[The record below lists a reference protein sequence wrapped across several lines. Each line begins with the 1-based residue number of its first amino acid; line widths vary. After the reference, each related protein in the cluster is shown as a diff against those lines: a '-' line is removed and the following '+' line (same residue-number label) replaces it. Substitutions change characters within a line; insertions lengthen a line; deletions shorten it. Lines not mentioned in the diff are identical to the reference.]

1 VARHSAQREN
11 HFSEEFMHTILKSNM
26 KTVTIGDD
34 KPFIIIGEKLNP
46 TGMKKLGQ
54 ALVEQNFDYVKRLAQ
69 RQVAWGADVLDVN
82 VGHPQVNEA
91 AIMPKVVEAVLSVV
105 DVPLCID
112 SNEPKILEAGLK
124 VAPGKPLV
132 NSVNGEDKQLA
143 TVLPIVKDR
152 GAAVIGMAIGN
163 QGIPPTPDGRLAA
176 AGKII
181 ERATKMGIPI
191 EDIVIDPLVMTV
203 GHNSNAALVTLKSI
217 ELIKN
222 EYGVN
227 ISLGASNVS
236 FGLPDRHSVNSAFL
250 ALAIQTGVTTSITDP
265 IKLGS
270 SIKAIDLLLGRD
282 ANSIR
287 YLKYFRATEKL
298 REQEAAVKV

>member
-1 VARHSAQREN
+1 
-11 HFSEEFMHTILKSNM
+11 MHTRLNSIK
-26 KTVTIGDD
+26 KEVIIGAD
-34 KPFIIIGEKLNP
+34 KPFVIIGEKINP
-46 TGMKKLGQ
+46 TGIKKLGQ
-54 ALVEQNFDYVKRLAQ
+54 ALVDQNFDYVKYLAQ

-82 VGHPQVNEA
+82 VGHPQIDEA

-124 VAPGKPLV
+124 VTPGKPLV
-132 NSVNGEDKQLA
+132 NSVNGEDRQLE

-163 QGIPPTPDGRLAA
+163 DGIPPTPEGRLAA

-191 EDIVIDPLVMTV
+191 EDIIIDPLVMTV
-203 GHNSNAALVTLKSI
+203 GHNSNAGLVTLKTI
-217 ELIKN
+217 ELVVK
-222 EYGVN
+222 EFGVN
-227 ISLGASNVS
+227 MSLGASNVS
-236 FGLPDRHSVNSAFL
+236 FGLPDRHAVNSAFL
-250 ALAIQTGVTTSITDP
+250 ALAMQTGVTTSITDP
-265 IKLGS
+265 IKLGN
-270 SIKAIDLLLGRD
+270 SIKAIDLLLGKD
-282 ANSIR
+282 ANSMR

-298 REQEAAVKV
+298 RAEEAAVKV

>member
-1 VARHSAQREN
+1 
-11 HFSEEFMHTILKSNM
+11 MHTILKSNS
-26 KTVTIGDD
+26 KTVTIGHD
-34 KPFIIIGEKLNP
+34 KPFVIIGEKIDP
-46 TGMKKLGQ
+46 TGIKKLGQ
-54 ALVEQNFDYVKRLAQ
+54 ALVDQNFEYVQHLAK

-82 VGHPQVNEA
+82 VGHPQIDEA
-91 AIMPKVVEAVLSVV
+91 AIMPKVVEAILAVA

-124 VAPGKPLV
+124 VTPGKPLV

-163 QGIPPTPDGRLAA
+163 EGIPPTAEGRLAA

-181 ERATKMGIPI
+181 ERAAKMGIPA
-191 EDIVIDPLVMTV
+191 EDIIIDPLVMTV
-203 GHNSNAALVTLKSI
+203 GHNSQAGLVTLKAI
-217 ELIKN
+217 ELIVK

-236 FGLPDRHSVNSAFL
+236 FGLPDRHAVNSAFL
-250 ALAIQTGVTTSITDP
+250 ALAIQAGVTTSITDP
-265 IKLGS
+265 IKLGN
-270 SIKAIDLLLGRD
+270 SIKAIDLLLGKD
-282 ANSIR
+282 ANSMR

-298 REQEAAVKV
+298 REEEGKK

>member
-1 VARHSAQREN
+1 
-11 HFSEEFMHTILKSNM
+11 MHTKLNNK
-26 KTVTIGDD
+26 KEVVIGDD
-34 KPFIIIGEKLNP
+34 KPFVIIGEKINP
-46 TGMKKLGQ
+46 TGIKKLGQ
-54 ALVEQNFDYVKRLAQ
+54 ALVDQNFDYVKVLAQ

-82 VGHPQVNEA
+82 VGHPQIDEA
-91 AIMPKVVEAVLSVV
+91 AIMPKVVEAILSVV
-105 DVPLCID
+105 DIPLCID
-112 SNEPKILEAGLK
+112 SNEPRILEAGLK
-124 VAPGKPLV
+124 VTPGKPLV
-132 NSVNGEDKQLA
+132 NSVNGEDRQLA
-143 TVLPIVKDR
+143 AVLPIVKDR

-163 QGIPPTPDGRLAA
+163 EGIPPTAEGRLAA

-181 ERATKMGIPI
+181 EHATKMGIPV
-191 EDIVIDPLVMTV
+191 EDIIIDPLVMTV
-203 GHNSNAALVTLKSI
+203 GHNSQAGLVTLKAI
-217 ELIKN
+217 GLITK

-236 FGLPDRHSVNSAFL
+236 FGLPDRHAVNSAFL

-265 IKLGS
+265 IKLGN

-282 ANSIR
+282 ANSMR

>member
-1 VARHSAQREN
+1 
-11 HFSEEFMHTILKSNM
+11 MHTILKSNT
-26 KTVTIGDD
+26 KTVTIGAD
-34 KPFIIIGEKLNP
+34 KPFVIIGEKINP
-46 TGMKKLGQ
+46 TGIKKLGQ
-54 ALVEQNFDYVKRLAQ
+54 ALVDQNFEYVKYLAQ
-69 RQVAWGADVLDVN
+69 RQVAWGADILDVN
-82 VGHPQVNEA
+82 VGHPQIDEA
-91 AIMPKVVEAVLSVV
+91 AIMPKVVEAILSVV

-112 SNEPKILEAGLK
+112 SNEPKILEAGLR
-124 VAPGKPLV
+124 VTPGKPLV

-163 QGIPPTPDGRLAA
+163 EGIPPTAEGRLAA

-181 ERATKMGIPI
+181 EHAAKMGIPI

-217 ELIKN
+217 ELITK

-250 ALAIQTGVTTSITDP
+250 ALAIQAGVTTSITDP
-265 IKLGS
+265 IKLGN

-282 ANSIR
+282 SNSMR

-298 REQEAAVKV
+298 RAAAAMKV